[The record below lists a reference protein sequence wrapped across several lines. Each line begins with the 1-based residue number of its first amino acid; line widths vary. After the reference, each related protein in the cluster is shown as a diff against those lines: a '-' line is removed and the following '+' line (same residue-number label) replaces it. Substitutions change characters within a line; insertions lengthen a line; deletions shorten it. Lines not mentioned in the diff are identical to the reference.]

1 MAHSHLMPCSSICIM
16 DLSTLQ
22 MRDATHAL
30 SVHPFVMFVHYVDT
44 SKHIFKTSSPP
55 LSQTIIDFLYQAL
68 WQYSDG

>member
-1 MAHSHLMPCSSICIM
+1 
-16 DLSTLQ
+16 